1 MVVVFWVT
9 TLMGADRI
17 LVLDGGRVSDIGTH
31 EELIHRD
38 GIYRKIYEIQ
48 EKIEDET
55 EAPSQAEPLTIGGE
69 A

>member
-1 MVVVFWVT
+1 
-9 TLMGADRI
+9 MGADQI

-31 EELIHRD
+31 EQLIQRE

-48 EKIEDET
+48 EKIEDEAQDNT
-55 EAPSQAEPLTIGGE
+55 QAEALAIGGE